1 MNNENPLGKKVDFPK
16 KFSKDLLHLISR
28 DEQRETQVNR
38 TFKGFDVWNIYELLW
53 LDTNEVMHHE
63 HISITIDCDSEFIP
77 ESKSMKLFLGSIIY
91 ERFSTQTEVFNL
103 ISEILNLELN
113 TNVKILNEIF
123 TPEIVEDIP
132 IKKTD
137 QKLSVCIEK
146 TGENKIFSFSPFRSL
161 CPVTGQ
167 PDIAKIIIKGSL
179 SVEDKNHIANYLGSF
194 FNTNAYHE
202 KCVEEIFKEL
212 LVNEFK
218 FDSVEGHFER
228 RGGISI
234 IPVRHKI

>member
-1 MNNENPLGKKVDFPK
+1 MELSF
-16 KFSKDLLHLISR
+16 
-28 DEQRETQVNR
+28 TQN
-38 TFKGFDVWNIYELLW
+38 K
-53 LDTNEVMHHE
+53 
-63 HISITIDCDSEFIP
+63 SIRKSFGRLKESLSIP
-77 ESKSMKLFLGSIIY
+77 
-91 ERFSTQTEVFNL
+91 NL
-103 ISEILNLELN
+103 IEVQKNSF
-113 TNVKILNEIF
+113 NEF
-123 TPEIVEDIP
+123 

-137 QKLSVCIEK
+137 QKLSACIEK
-146 TGENKIFSFSPFRSL
+146 TGEHKISSFSPFRSL

-202 KCVEEIFKEL
+202 KCVEEIFQEL
-212 LVNEFK
+212 LVNDFE

-234 IPVRHKI
+234 IPVRQKV

>member
-1 MNNENPLGKKVDFPK
+1 M
-16 KFSKDLLHLISR
+16 R
-28 DEQRETQVNR
+28 
-38 TFKGFDVWNIYELLW
+38 
-53 LDTNEVMHHE
+53 
-63 HISITIDCDSEFIP
+63 
-77 ESKSMKLFLGSIIY
+77 KL
-91 ERFSTQTEVFNL
+91 
-103 ISEILNLELN
+103 
-113 TNVKILNEIF
+113 
-123 TPEIVEDIP
+123 
-132 IKKTD
+132 
-137 QKLSVCIEK
+137 EK
-146 TGENKIFSFSPFRSL
+146 NKIFSFSPFRSL

-234 IPVRHKI
+234 IPVRQKV

>member
-1 MNNENPLGKKVDFPK
+1 
-16 KFSKDLLHLISR
+16 
-28 DEQRETQVNR
+28 
-38 TFKGFDVWNIYELLW
+38 
-53 LDTNEVMHHE
+53 MHHE

-91 ERFSTQTEVFNL
+91 KRFSNQTEVFNL

-113 TNVKILNEIF
+113 TNVKILNDIF
-123 TPEIVEDIP
+123 TPEIIEDIP

-137 QKLSVCIEK
+137 QKLSACIEK
-146 TGENKIFSFSPFRSL
+146 TGEHKISSFSPFRSL

-202 KCVEEIFKEL
+202 KCVEEIFQEL
-212 LVNEFK
+212 LVNDFE

-234 IPVRHKI
+234 IPVRQKV